1 MSFFF
6 KFRQELNVMELLPLG
21 FDDTGRTKYPVLFN
35 VYGGPNSQTVHTR
48 FDVGNWHTYLASE
61 LKYII
66 VSVDGR
72 GTGGKG
78 RKLRNPVRGDLGF
91 FETRD
96 QIETAKYVSQF
107 CNCEFG

>member
-1 MSFFF
+1 
-6 KFRQELNVMELLPLG
+6 MELLPHG
-21 FDDTGRTKYPVLFN
+21 FDDTGRTKYPVLFH
-35 VYGGPNSQTVHTR
+35 VYGGPNSQTVHSR

-66 VSVDGR
+66 VVVDGR
-72 GTGGKG
+72 GTGAKG

-96 QIETAKYVSQF
+96 QIEAAKYVLKLSGS
-107 CNCEFG
+107 NI